1 MVSRVLVTGGAG
13 FIGSHYVRTLVAGGY
28 PAWAGAAVTVLD
40 KLTYSGNMDNLA
52 PAEGGFR
59 FVHGDICD
67 TELLAEVV
75 PGHDVVIN
83 FAAET
88 HVDRSIT
95 ASGTFARTN
104 VMGTHRLALA
114 CLDGGVA
121 QFVQVSTDEV
131 YGSIAEGSW
140 REDAPV
146 SPNSPYAA
154 AKAGGDLLALACAR
168 THGLDVRVTRCGN
181 NYGPYQFPEK
191 VIPLFVT
198 SLLERRKVPLY
209 GDGLNTRDWIHVD
222 DHCRGIQLVSEHGK
236 PGEVHHISG
245 DMELTNLSLTERL
258 LRALDLGPEMIEWV
272 ADRKGHD
279 RRYSLNGDRLRS
291 LGFRPTTGFDEG
303 LEATIRWYVDNPGWW
318 KPLLADPR

>member
-114 CLDGGVA
+114 CLDAGVA

-140 REDAPV
+140 REDAP
-146 SPNSPYAA
+146 
-154 AKAGGDLLALACAR
+154 C
-168 THGLDVRVTRCGN
+168 
-181 NYGPYQFPEK
+181 
-191 VIPLFVT
+191 
-198 SLLERRKVPLY
+198 
-209 GDGLNTRDWIHVD
+209 
-222 DHCRGIQLVSEHGK
+222 
-236 PGEVHHISG
+236 
-245 DMELTNLSLTERL
+245 
-258 LRALDLGPEMIEWV
+258 
-272 ADRKGHD
+272 
-279 RRYSLNGDRLRS
+279 
-291 LGFRPTTGFDEG
+291 RPTPLRGGQGGRRSARAG
-303 LEATIRWYVDNPGWW
+303 LCAHSRS
-318 KPLLADPR
+318 